1 MTLGRAFD
9 STSADT
15 SLSDLFSD
23 DPESEEND
31 DSKLGLIKAT
41 EPSELSL
48 MLREDPRNSMVLLKY
63 LKHYS
68 ELLFSWGE
76 TQLAVQ
82 ACKLVADACALLLE
96 YHSSTQE

>member
-1 MTLGRAFD
+1 M
-9 STSADT
+9 
-15 SLSDLFSD
+15 
-23 DPESEEND
+23 
-31 DSKLGLIKAT
+31 KLVKAT

-76 TQLAVQ
+76 T
-82 ACKLVADACALLLE
+82 
-96 YHSSTQE
+96 